1 LLDSPSNFSIA
12 PWFQGGSSGLNIIST
27 TELAP
32 DGTNTAYKFSYK
44 SQYALTGQYI
54 TLIPGE
60 TYTVSVYA
68 KSAVDMAIV
77 FNDIPYTGA
86 WTFTNYDLHFGVVEQ
101 GPSGT
106 ISTSITAENNGFYRC
121 SATFIAPANKPNA
134 QLNFFLGGYNGD
146 DWTGST
152 MTLWGPKLEIGSVVT
167 PYQNF
172 GGVTLKGHTPPPTIV
187 TDGLVLHYDFSD
199 INCYSGGVTIND
211 LSTANNEG
219 SVVND
224 AGAISQ
230 GSDSTVSYFI
240 WSTSAGDTYA
250 GSSIQTASQNTYNDF
265 TIVFQPD
272 FTANG
277 IIGLFAVETDKS
289 VRFGANGI
297 GGWGIANPGNNDDWS
312 ANTPTTYYINGQAS
326 NTPVAGW
333 NIMGGARNNSWNMPN
348 GLLIGTSDYTNRHF
362 QGKIALV
369 LMYNRALTEQEQ
381 LQNYNALK
389 ARFGL

>member
-1 LLDSPSNFSIA
+1 MSIT
-12 PWFQGGSSGLNIIST
+12 IR
-27 TELAP
+27 
-32 DGTNTAYKFSYK
+32 
-44 SQYALTGQYI
+44 
-54 TLIPGE
+54 
-60 TYTVSVYA
+60 
-68 KSAVDMAIV
+68 SA
-77 FNDIPYTGA
+77 
-86 WTFTNYDLHFGVVEQ
+86 Q
-101 GPSGT
+101 T
-106 ISTSITAENNGFYRC
+106 ISN
-121 SATFIAPANKPNA
+121 
-134 QLNFFLGGYNGD
+134 
-146 DWTGST
+146 
-152 MTLWGPKLEIGSVVT
+152 
-167 PYQNF
+167 
-172 GGVTLKGHTPPPTIV
+172 GVTLKGHTPPPTIV
-187 TDGLVLHYDFSD
+187 TDGLVLHYDFS
-199 INCYSGGVTIND
+199 NPACYSGGTLTGTGITD
-211 LSTANNEG
+211 LSTATNNG
-219 SVVND
+219 TIVND
-224 AGAISQ
+224 VSAIVG
-230 GSDSTVSYFI
+230 GSDVYGNDFI
-240 WSTSAGDTYA
+240 TWQTSAGDTYA

-312 ANTPTTYYINGQAS
+312 ANTPTTYYINGQVS

-381 LQNYNALK
+381 LQNYNSLK